1 MGPNGVTSISIMVVI
16 ATLEIAGIETILE
29 LFGAFLLSQLVLS
42 SVTALLTKRIMPRP
56 QNTILIPLQKTQ
68 MNRLPIY
75 I

>member
-42 SVTALLTKRIMPRP
+42 SVTALLTKRIMP
-56 QNTILIPLQKTQ
+56 QKQ
-68 MNRLPIY
+68 KINS
-75 I
+75 